1 MVVMTVEQDD
11 HISGVRHGC
20 VQQDELKLQM
30 VVMGW

>member
-11 HISGVRHGC
+11 HIGVRHGR
-20 VQQDELKLQM
+20 VQQDELKLLM